1 MIIFLSVQED
11 YVGFCYVGSS
21 VVWTLSS
28 KTAAKIV
35 LIFKKRRMELKVFS
49 LFRMMCLKGR

>member
-11 YVGFCYVGSS
+11 YVGFCYVSSS
-21 VVWTLSS
+21 VVWTPF
-28 KTAAKIV
+28 KTTAKIV

-49 LFRMMCLKGR
+49 LFRMICLKGR